1 MWCTNSGLFDQTSAN
16 ESAMGRRAIYS
27 GSKFEEL
34 AGYSR
39 ALVDGDWIFVS
50 ATSGYDAQSGGFP
63 ASAEAQARRALR
75 TISEALAQ
83 ADASLR
89 DIVTV
94 RVYLAAR
101 DDVVPVSRVLGETFA
116 DPRPTNTTI
125 LCGFPVEEIK
135 VEIEA
140 VARRIQAGD
149 R

>member
-1 MWCTNSGLFDQTSAN
+1 
-16 ESAMGRRAIYS
+16 MGRRAIYS

-50 ATSGYDAQSGGFP
+50 GTAGYDPVTDSFP
-63 ASAEAQARRALR
+63 PAVDDQTRRALQ
-75 TISEALAQ
+75 TIGEALAQ
-83 ADASLR
+83 ADASLA
-89 DIVTV
+89 DIVSL
-94 RVYLAAR
+94 RVYVAER
-101 DDVVPVSRVLGETFA
+101 GDVMAVSKVLGTTFL

-125 LCGFPVEEIK
+125 ICGFPVEEIK

-140 VARRIQAGD
+140 VARRRTSVSAAVEAG

>member
-1 MWCTNSGLFDQTSAN
+1 MS
-16 ESAMGRRAIYS
+16 RRAIYS

-50 ATSGYDAQSGGFP
+50 GTAGYDPVSGAFP
-63 ASAEAQARRALR
+63 ASAEDQARRALQ
-75 TISEALAQ
+75 TIADALAQ
-83 ADASLR
+83 ADATLA
-89 DIVTV
+89 DIVSV
-94 RVYLAAR
+94 RVYLAER
-101 DDVVPVSRVLGETFA
+101 GDVLAVSKVLGEQFV

-140 VARRIQAGD
+140 VARRTQASAIASKEAG

>member
-1 MWCTNSGLFDQTSAN
+1 MSRW
-16 ESAMGRRAIYS
+16 AIYS

-50 ATSGYDAQSGGFP
+50 GTAGYDPKSGAFA
-63 ASAEAQARRALR
+63 ASAEDQARRALQ
-75 TISEALAQ
+75 TIAEALAQ
-83 ADASLR
+83 ADASLA
-89 DIVTV
+89 DIVSV
-94 RVYLAAR
+94 RVYLAER
-101 DDVVPVSRVLGETFA
+101 SDVMAVSKVLGESFA

-125 LCGFPVEEIK
+125 ICGFPVEEIK

-140 VARRIQAGD
+140 VARRPQGGMSAGEAG

>member
-1 MWCTNSGLFDQTSAN
+1 
-16 ESAMGRRAIYS
+16 MGRRAIYS

-50 ATSGYDAQSGGFP
+50 GTAGYDPARGVFP
-63 ASAEAQARRALR
+63 ASAEDQARRALQS
-75 TISEALAQ
+75 IADALAQ
-83 ADASLR
+83 ADASLA
-89 DIVTV
+89 DIVSV
-94 RVYLAAR
+94 RVYIAER
-101 DDVVPVSRVLGETFA
+101 SDVLGVSKVLGEQFE

-135 VEIEA
+135 VEIE
-140 VARRIQAGD
+140 VIARRRDAEAIASEEAG